1 MKNKIK
7 EFINYI
13 NLNFKTSIWGIQEIK
28 NTQFIFNEEKQIIEF
43 YITYKTEDYKTCAN
57 WSVPSKKFMDKSIK
71 NLFYFYRKKLKG
83 IIIPEKKGE
92 K

>member
-71 NLFYFYRKKLKG
+71 NLFEEISNEIYKFESEY
-83 IIIPEKKGE
+83 
-92 K
+92 